1 MRAKKGLTGG
11 KRVKSEVKKK
21 IKQCFRWK
29 ITDLI
34 SQPSHFEDGA
44 RLLVGDEAQV
54 LPLRMFEAATKR
66 TWFKGFTE
74 RKGATKKKS

>member
-1 MRAKKGLTGG
+1 MRAKKDLTGG
-11 KRVKSEVKKK
+11 KRVKRKVKK
-21 IKQCFRWK
+21 IKRCFRLK

-54 LPLRMFEAATKR
+54 LPLRMLEAATKR
-66 TWFKGFTE
+66 TRFKGFAE
-74 RKGATKKKS
+74 RKS

>member
-1 MRAKKGLTGG
+1 MRAKKDLTGG
-11 KRVKSEVKKK
+11 KRVKRKVKK
-21 IKQCFRWK
+21 IKRCFRLK

-54 LPLRMFEAATKR
+54 LPLRMFEAATER
-66 TWFKGFTE
+66 TRFKGFAE
-74 RKGATKKKS
+74 R